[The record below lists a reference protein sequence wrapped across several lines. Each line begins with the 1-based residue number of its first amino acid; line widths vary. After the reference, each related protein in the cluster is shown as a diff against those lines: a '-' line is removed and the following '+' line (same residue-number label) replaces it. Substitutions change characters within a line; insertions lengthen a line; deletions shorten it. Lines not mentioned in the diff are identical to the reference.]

1 MPASAAQRLE
11 VSHRIPNLL
20 IRNFDISLAFLQCRA
35 RMRNLTR
42 MMGDGG
48 RLEMN
53 LAEKTYQLFNHAII
67 LIMYRIYIYT
77 HDKDIQGPS
86 SWQLDSN
93 YLGESCLKFKAV
105 RLRKASENDRKERKE
120 GLGLAAA
127 WTAHAQGTCRSCR
140 FFHLKQ
146 GGRAR
151 WAGLWSWSPEKQPR
165 QFLICSIFREVACI
179 PAFLWQSNIV

>member
-67 LIMYRIYIYT
+67 LIMYRIYIYIHMT
-77 HDKDIQGPS
+77 KTYKDPLPGN
-86 SWQLDSN
+86 W
-93 YLGESCLKFKAV
+93 
-105 RLRKASENDRKERKE
+105 
-120 GLGLAAA
+120 
-127 WTAHAQGTCRSCR
+127 
-140 FFHLKQ
+140 
-146 GGRAR
+146 
-151 WAGLWSWSPEKQPR
+151 
-165 QFLICSIFREVACI
+165 
-179 PAFLWQSNIV
+179 IVII